1 LAACCITRLGSRNF
15 EQGFR
20 LKSAVIRLREH
31 SGKVACATFRS
42 PPALSGSILIGGSH
56 MKSACAVLLSLGLLS
71 VIYGGGRV
79 ALMAH
84 SHQTAIASLE

>member
-1 LAACCITRLGSRNF
+1 M
-15 EQGFR
+15 
-20 LKSAVIRLREH
+20 KSV
-31 SGKVACATFRS
+31 
-42 PPALSGSILIGGSH
+42 P

-84 SHQTAIASLE
+84 SHQVAIASMD